1 MKQNSKAVDIG
12 LVVLRFAL
20 AGILTFHGLRNV
32 GLIGGSFDQVREAFA
47 SLGIAPPLM
56 YGMIATQLGGG
67 LMLVLGFLGR
77 LASLA
82 SAVVMG
88 VILFKAT
95 GSSGVTIGVTGF
107 ELPLALC
114 GMSIGLMLTGMGSL
128 SLDSKLA
135 SKMDKVIGK
144 NAT

>member
-20 AGILTFHGLRNV
+20 AGILIFHGLRNV
-32 GLIGGSFDQVREAFA
+32 GLIGGSFDQVRESFA
-47 SLGIAPPLM
+47 SLGIAQPLM
-56 YGMIATQLGGG
+56 YGIIATQLGGG

-77 LASLA
+77 LTSLA
-82 SAVVMG
+82 SAVIMG

-95 GSSGVTIGVTGF
+95 SSSSVPIGVTGF